1 MLGHEREIRSAHLT
15 PTSGAIST
23 SGTPLGSHIPVV
35 LYLFHPYQ
43 SYFTCLTPT
52 SGTTSTSGT
61 LLVSPLAMVLLL
73 YQWYS
78 TRITPTSLPLN
89 WSPWL
94 RFYKC
99 QCCSDRNW
107 RRRET
112 TLIWTS
118 EVSNWNS
125 YSNGTPQNRISILS
139 MRIWK
144 KDFYLLTFDQT
155 SPWYYWLFL
164 II

>member
-15 PTSGAIST
+15 PTSGATST

-43 SYFTCLTPT
+43 SYFICLTPT

-89 WSPWL
+89 
-94 RFYKC
+94 
-99 QCCSDRNW
+99 
-107 RRRET
+107 
-112 TLIWTS
+112 
-118 EVSNWNS
+118 
-125 YSNGTPQNRISILS
+125 
-139 MRIWK
+139 
-144 KDFYLLTFDQT
+144 
-155 SPWYYWLFL
+155 
-164 II
+164 